1 MILLARLS
9 DDNIRAL
16 GSMRIE
22 TFDISTGTDYRT
34 FVLTKWDGTESYYKR
49 AGNAIRH
56 MKNDDEPYFMH
67 GIRKD
72 GAMVLIAA
80 H

>member
-1 MILLARLS
+1 MAALSSNNVKELL
-9 DDNIRAL
+9 
-16 GSMRIE
+16 SMPVE
-22 TFDISTGTDYRT
+22 TFDVGTSTDYRA

-49 AGNAIRH
+49 AGNAILRI
-56 MKNDDEPYFMH
+56 KNSNEPYFMH

>member
-1 MILLARLS
+1 MASLS
-9 DDNIRAL
+9 SNNVKEL
-16 GSMRIE
+16 MSMSVA
-22 TFDISTGTDYRT
+22 TFDVDTSTDYRV

-49 AGNAIRH
+49 AGNAILR
-56 MKNDDEPYFMH
+56 MKNGNEPYFMH

-72 GAMVLIAA
+72 GTMVLIAA